1 MQWLYAILADRP
13 RPYLERGLPAGF
25 RQRLCGSAVPIRA
38 PALSGHGQQE
48 PAQQAHLVDY
58 LRNGRW
64 ATAVASYSLR
74 ARLGAPVALPIAWNE
89 LARLK
94 RADSFTMNTVPAK
107 LKRRRKDPWEG
118 IENIKQKLARWG
130 KRE

>member
-13 RPYLERGLPAGF
+13 RPYLERGLPRAFAKGF
-25 RQRLCGSAVPIRA
+25 AE
-38 PALSGHGQQE
+38 ALSQSE
-48 PAQQAHLVDY
+48 PQRFLATASKNLRNKRIFVDY

-107 LKRRRKDPWEG
+107 LKRCR
-118 IENIKQKLARWG
+118 
-130 KRE
+130 